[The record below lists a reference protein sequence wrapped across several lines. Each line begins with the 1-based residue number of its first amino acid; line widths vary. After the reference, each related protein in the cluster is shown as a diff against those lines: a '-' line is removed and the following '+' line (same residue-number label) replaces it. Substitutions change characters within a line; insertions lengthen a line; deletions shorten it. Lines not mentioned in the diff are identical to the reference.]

1 MTTSNAAI
9 STALRSIADATTGGT
24 LFAATALAKAVAIKG
39 AFVAAA
45 VGGGVMARAV
55 MARAA
60 MAIGG
65 AVLVATA
72 LSGPAHAERIKD
84 LAGVAGVR
92 GNQLIGYGLVVG
104 LDGTGDQTSQTPFTI
119 QALKNMLAQ
128 LGVLVPDN
136 VNPQLRNVAAVTV
149 HAMLPPF
156 SKPGQTIDVTVS
168 SIGNAQSLRGG
179 SLLMTPLRGADGEI
193 YALAQ
198 GNLVVGGFGIAGDD
212 GSRISVNVPSTGR
225 VPNGAT
231 VERIV
236 PSTLGTAD
244 SLVLNLHTPD
254 FTTAQR
260 MADSINASLGGGV
273 AETIDPI
280 SIRVRAPA
288 QEGQR
293 VGFISHIENLEVDPA
308 PAAAKVIVN
317 SRTGTVVIG
326 SHVMVTPA
334 AVAHGSLVVRITETD
349 LVSQPGPF
357 SRGQTAIVEQSDIQF
372 DQEGSRMFVFGPGV
386 TLNEI
391 VEAVNQV
398 GAAPGDLVAILEALR
413 EAGALRAQLIVI

>member
-1 MTTSNAAI
+1 LNAFIRTARSAARSLRRALPIGLLAAGLMPATS
-9 STALRSIADATTGGT
+9 
-24 LFAATALAKAVAIKG
+24 
-39 AFVAAA
+39 
-45 VGGGVMARAV
+45 
-55 MARAA
+55 
-60 MAIGG
+60 
-65 AVLVATA
+65 
-72 LSGPAHAERIKD
+72 HAERIKD
-84 LAGVAGVR
+84 IAMVAGVR

-104 LDGTGDQTSQTPFTI
+104 LDGTGDQTSQTPFTV

-149 HAMLPPF
+149 QATLPPF
-156 SKPGQTIDVTVS
+156 SKPGQTIDITVS

-179 SLLMTPLRGADGEI
+179 SLLMAPLRGADGQI

-198 GNLVVGGFGIAGDD
+198 GNLVVGGFGIQGDD
-212 GSRISVNVPSTGR
+212 GSRVSVNVPSTGR

-231 VERIV
+231 VERSV
-236 PSTLGTAD
+236 PSTLGTVDA
-244 SLVLNLHTPD
+244 LVLNLHTPD
-254 FTTAQR
+254 FTTAHR
-260 MADSINASLGGGV
+260 LTESINASLGAGI
-273 AETIDPI
+273 AETVDPI
-280 SIRVRAPA
+280 SVRVRAPA
-288 QEGQR
+288 EESQR
-293 VGFISHIENLEVDPA
+293 VGYIAHIENLEVEPA
-308 PAAAKVIVN
+308 QAAARVIVN

-326 SHVMVTPA
+326 ANVRVTPA

-349 LVSQPGPF
+349 LVSQPNAF
-357 SRGQTAIVEQSDIQF
+357 ARGQTVVVEQSDIDIEQG
-372 DQEGSRMFVFGPGV
+372 DGSMFVFEPGV

>member
-1 MTTSNAAI
+1 MRALLLALTAA
-9 STALRSIADATTGGT
+9 
-24 LFAATALAKAVAIKG
+24 FAVA
-39 AFVAAA
+39 A
-45 VGGGVMARAV
+45 
-55 MARAA
+55 
-60 MAIGG
+60 
-65 AVLVATA
+65 
-72 LSGPAHAERIKD
+72 PASAERIKD
-84 LAGVAGVR
+84 IATVAGVR
-92 GNQLIGYGLVVG
+92 GNQLVGYGLVVG

-119 QALKNMLAQ
+119 QTIKNMLAQ

-149 HAMLPPF
+149 QATLPPF
-156 SKPGQTIDVTVS
+156 SKPGQTIDITVS

-198 GNLVVGGFGIAGDD
+198 GNLVVGGFGVEGDD
-212 GSRISVNVPSTGR
+212 GSRVSVNVPSTGR

-231 VERIV
+231 VERMV
-236 PSTLGTAD
+236 PSALGTAD
-244 SLVLNLHTPD
+244 ALVLNLNTPD
-254 FTTAQR
+254 FTTAAR
-260 MADSINASLGGGV
+260 LADSINAELGGGV

-280 SIRVRAPA
+280 SVRVRAPA
-288 QEGQR
+288 AESER
-293 VGFISHIENLEVDPA
+293 VAYISHIENLAVEPA
-308 PAAAKVIVN
+308 EPPAKVIVN

-326 SHVMVTPA
+326 ANVRVSPA
-334 AVAHGSLVVRITETD
+334 AVAHGSLVVKITETD
-349 LVSQPGPF
+349 LVSQPNAFADG
-357 SRGQTAIVEQSDIQF
+357 RTVVVEQSDI
-372 DQEGSRMFVFGPGV
+372 DVDTGDGRMFVFEPGT

>member
-1 MTTSNAAI
+1 MKKV
-9 STALRSIADATTGGT
+9 L
-24 LFAATALAKAVAIKG
+24 
-39 AFVAAA
+39 
-45 VGGGVMARAV
+45 
-55 MARAA
+55 
-60 MAIGG
+60 
-65 AVLVATA
+65 LVASAALWALLVLLPYTA
-72 LSGPAHAERIKD
+72 RAERIKD
-84 LAGVAGVR
+84 IATVAGVR
-92 GNQLIGYGLVVG
+92 GNQLVGYGLVVG

-149 HAMLPPF
+149 QATLPPF

-179 SLLMTPLRGADGEI
+179 SLLMTPLRAADGQI

-198 GNLVVGGFGIAGDD
+198 GNLVVGGFGIEGDD
-212 GSRISVNVPSTGR
+212 GSRVSVNVPSTGR

-260 MADSINASLGGGV
+260 LSESINASLGSGV
-273 AETIDPI
+273 AEPLDPI
-280 SIRVRAPA
+280 SIRVRAPGDEA
-288 QEGQR
+288 QR
-293 VGFISHIENLEVDPA
+293 VGYIAHLENLEVEPA
-308 PAAAKVIVN
+308 QAAAKVIVN

-326 SHVMVTPA
+326 ANVRVTPA
-334 AVAHGSLVVRITETD
+334 AVAHGSLVVRITETA
-349 LVSQPGPF
+349 LVSQPNPF
-357 SRGQTAIVEQSDIQF
+357 SLGQTAVVGQSDIEVEQG
-372 DQEGSRMFVFGPGV
+372 DDRMFLFEPGT

-391 VEAVNQV
+391 VEAVNEV